1 MKIVAEKRAAA
12 SHTLVLYAGG
22 SQLTNSEWNGILWAN
37 LCAIHEN
44 QSGQTACGSC
54 ISSYLH
60 PQALWN
66 RSQTPSITQLA
77 RWKNAG
83 RDRACKEFA
92 REAASLYKACREAGT
107 RSNQTQR
114 SSAPPDSRGRL
125 SLHKPENKNGQRLN
139 RRWPLYSPSQ
149 ILFALM
155 LVLWRRA

>member
-44 QSGQTACGSC
+44 QSGQTACGLC

-83 RDRACKEFA
+83 PNSACKEFERGCDIASWA
-92 REAASLYKACREAGT
+92 RSEASAASV
-107 RSNQTQR
+107 QR